1 MIHPFIPVACP
12 DISELEKRYVNEALN
27 ENWISST
34 GRFLDRFEREFSA
47 FCSTRH
53 AIACCNG
60 TAALHIALLGLGIG
74 PGDEVIVPS
83 LTFVATANAVTYT
96 GAKPIFVDSDAAYW
110 NLDPALVEAA
120 ITPRTKAIIAVHL
133 YGHPADMNALNAIGQ
148 RCGILVL
155 EDAAEAHGAMV
166 HGRPVGSLARAAIF
180 SFYGNKIITTGEG
193 GIVTTDDDA
202 LATRLRLLRG
212 QGMDPNRRYWFPIIG
227 FNFRMTNL
235 AAAIGCAQ
243 LERAGELL
251 RQRDRIAERFL
262 HELAPHRESLGIRLV
277 CNQSWAS
284 PVNWLFCIL
293 VPPAV
298 RDRVISHLAAEN
310 IETRPFFP
318 PMHILPPYVNPE
330 FRQYR
335 ALPVSEQLAA
345 SGINLPTYAA
355 MRDADIVR
363 ICAALVAVLQQA

>member
-34 GRFLDRFEREFSA
+34 GRFLDRFERDFSA
-47 FCSTRH
+47 FCGTRH

-110 NLDPALVEAA
+110 NLDPVLVEAA

-133 YGHPADMNALNAIGQ
+133 YGHPADMTALNAIGQ
-148 RCGILVL
+148 LCGIPVI
-155 EDAAEAHGAMV
+155 EDAAEAHGAKV
-166 HGRPVGSLARAAIF
+166 YGRPVGSLARAAIF

-193 GIVTTDDDA
+193 GIITTDDDT

-212 QGMDPNRRYWFPIIG
+212 QGMDPNRRYWFPIVG

-251 RQRDRIAERFL
+251 RQRARIAERFL

-293 VPPAV
+293 VPSAV
-298 RDRVISHLAAEN
+298 RDRVMSQLTAEN

-318 PMHILPPYVNPE
+318 PMHLLPPYANPE
-330 FRQYR
+330 FRQNR

-355 MRDADIVR
+355 MLDDDIAR
-363 ICAALVAVLQQA
+363 ICTALVAALQQA